1 MKQFYSQQSARKQF
15 IFLLFLLCL
24 VSCTKSYI
32 TDVLFEQ
39 KELLSGTSSK
49 LIKWKLAETTISHT
63 VQNTSSTVYE
73 QQFFPN
79 GLFADNQDCKGTWNM
94 LSTDS
99 IEVSYLNFFSGV
111 KVTQGYRIE
120 NLNADQLELTH
131 TLNGKR
137 IQLSYVAVK

>member
-1 MKQFYSQQSARKQF
+1 MKQFYAQQFARKQF
-15 IFLLFLLCL
+15 IFLLCLLCL

-39 KELLSGTSSK
+39 KELLSGNSAK
-49 LIKWKLAETTISHT
+49 LIKWELAETTIDHT
-63 VQNTSSTVYE
+63 LQNASSASYE

-79 GLFADNQDCKGTWNM
+79 GLFADNQDCKGNWNM
-94 LSTDS
+94 LSADS
-99 IEVSYLNFFSGV
+99 IVVSYLNFLSGV

-120 NLNADQLELTH
+120 NLNTDQLTLAY
-131 TLNGKR
+131 TLNGKK